1 MKRAIRHIIL
11 FMKKK
16 VLSIITLLLCAC
28 GVASTYFFID
38 RIRPSITVRSV
49 PTLGCEV
56 SFDDLMNY
64 ASADD
69 NKGIKSFFIEEKSLS
84 NIADYRYLTYVA
96 IDENNNVKKQ
106 RVSVDVDPSVTTYH
120 IEVLKPLQAQIR
132 ESLRSSEYLALKNE
146 CDWTI
151 DESFIIEG
159 VDYSQAE
166 VYDAKISAKKHSDV
180 EPVFT
185 TVEVDD
191 FYAPRIILN
200 EETYKDWA
208 NMIYSDD
215 YFLGFIDHIEDDKDD
230 PEQLYAK
237 VTTNWREAMMP
248 SSSGLITRG
257 GTYTITFRVTDSDGN
272 TGKSTLR
279 LLIEVPVYAPS
290 SGGGE

>member
-1 MKRAIRHIIL
+1 
-11 FMKKK
+11 MKKI
-16 VLSIITLLLCAC
+16 VLSIVTVLLCMG
-28 GVASTYFFID
+28 GVASTYFLLD
-38 RIRPSITVRSV
+38 RKSPSISV
-49 PTLGCEV
+49 NGTPSLGCNV
-56 SFDDLMNY
+56 SFDDLLNY
-64 ASADD
+64 ASASD
-69 NKGIKSFFIEEKSLS
+69 NKEIKSFFIEEKSLS

-120 IEVLKPLQAQIR
+120 IEVMKPLQAQLR
-132 ESLRSSEYLALKNE
+132 ESLKSSEYLALKNE
-146 CDWTI
+146 CGWTI

-166 VYDAKISAKKHSDV
+166 VYDAKVSAKKHSDV
-180 EPVFT
+180 QPIFT

-191 FYAPRIILN
+191 FYAPRIILSA
-200 EETYKDWA
+200 ETYKDWA

-230 PEQLYAK
+230 PDQLYAK
-237 VTTNWREAMMP
+237 VTTNWREVMMP
-248 SSSGLITRG
+248 SNSGLITRG
-257 GTYTITFRVTDSDGN
+257 GTYTITYRVTDSDGN
-272 TGKSTLR
+272 TGKTTLK